1 MVFQSLDC
9 LLDYVVYVKDNNAN
23 GQSHINLILHGQSEL
38 CYYMD
43 SDRKGDVV
51 LLPYC
56 VCILIVISY
65 YV

>member
-1 MVFQSLDC
+1 M
-9 LLDYVVYVKDNNAN
+9 KDNNAN

-43 SDRKGDVV
+43 SYRKGDVV

-56 VCILIVISY
+56 VCILIVILY